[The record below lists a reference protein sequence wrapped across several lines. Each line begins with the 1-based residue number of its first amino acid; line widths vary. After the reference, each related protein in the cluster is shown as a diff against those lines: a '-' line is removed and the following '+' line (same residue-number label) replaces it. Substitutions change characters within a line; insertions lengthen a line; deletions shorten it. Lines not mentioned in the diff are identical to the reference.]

1 MKSTWA
7 VASDRIEFKCFPAT
21 QDLYKLGPVPGLCWP
36 LFSYLHET
44 LGVNRRRKWNDI
56 WIGPRMWSVCYW
68 TLAVS
73 ESSHPHIF
81 CCLFMWFSW
90 KDSHFSHC
98 SLLNSSFLFY
108 LLLWVQ
114 KVCVCLLTERSLME
128 VFQEPLEEMG
138 PQGHEPAQLHHPIT
152 LVWLEEQASL
162 LVGLVNPLPWWLA
175 HSHGDNF
182 TLTCLHSGMALA
194 KG

>member
-44 LGVNRRRKWNDI
+44 LGVNRRRKWNDV

-73 ESSHPHIF
+73 ECPHPHIF

-98 SLLNSSFLFY
+98 SLLNSSFLFICSCESRRCVY
-108 LLLWVQ
+108 FSSLRGVLW
-114 KVCVCLLTERSLME
+114 KSSRSPWKRWGLRDMS
-128 VFQEPLEEMG
+128 QPSYTI
-138 PQGHEPAQLHHPIT
+138 P
-152 LVWLEEQASL
+152 SL
-162 LVGLVNPLPWWLA
+162 LFGWKNRRVSLWGWWTPY
-175 HSHGDNF
+175 HDD
-182 TLTCLHSGMALA
+182 
-194 KG
+194 